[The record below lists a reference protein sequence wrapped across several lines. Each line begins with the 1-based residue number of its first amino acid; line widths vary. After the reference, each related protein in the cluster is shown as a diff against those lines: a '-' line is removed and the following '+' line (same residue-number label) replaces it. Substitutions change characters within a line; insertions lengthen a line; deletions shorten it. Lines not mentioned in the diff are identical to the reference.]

1 MSGVLI
7 QRQARLNMFNCVMYI
22 IRNNWQKQLPEWK
35 ITCNRHNT
43 KHVLY
48 YLIRTTVGGN
58 NENVRINLV
67 NMCNN

>member
-7 QRQARLNMFNCVMYI
+7 QRQARVDMFDCVMYI
-22 IRNNWQKQLPEWK
+22 IRNNCQKQLPEWK
-35 ITCNRHNT
+35 ITIDMIT
-43 KHVLY
+43 KHGLC

-58 NENVRINLV
+58 NENVRIDLV